1 MITTIKKTKKSVN
14 MIFPALFAISVFV
27 LAIFS
32 IFNAHEHF
40 YVLSVIKTKINLISL
55 NEPNSPLWR
64 LRFHEFMMLF
74 VIASIVVTG
83 GYMLF
88 YSCAVLGYSW
98 IPGTIANN
106 VLLVCMTWFATF
118 AAIELVFWAMEIRQ
132 MDVELALKV
141 QEKSGSLIKS
151 KGVLLSMDEE
161 LTGVDFHPESSTSI
175 KTMVLVGLVAGLG
188 YLVFW
193 IVNGSS

>member
-1 MITTIKKTKKSVN
+1 MTITIKKIKKSVN
-14 MIFPALFAISVFV
+14 MTFPVLIAISLFI
-27 LAIFS
+27 LAIFTL
-32 IFNAHEHF
+32 INAHEQFH
-40 YVLSVIKTKINLISL
+40 VLSVIKTKINLISL

-64 LRFHEFMMLF
+64 LRFHEFVLLF
-74 VIASIVVTG
+74 VMASIVVTG

-106 VLLVCMTWFATF
+106 VLLACMAWFATF
-118 AAIELVFWAMEIRQ
+118 AAIELVFWAADIRQ

-141 QEKSGSLIKS
+141 KESTGSLIKS
-151 KGVLLSMDEE
+151 KGTLLSIDKK
-161 LTGVDFHPESSTSI
+161 LTDVAIHPESSTSI